1 MSNQRSQIEQDERV
15 KEWKN
20 ERYQKR
26 RGEKSSS
33 HALKEPQTIQNLCIC
48 FEIRSTKI
56 EIRTSVRFNAEW
68 TDPLDNLRRMKE
80 AILKRY
86 EQNPRCCPAKD
97 SPLEPDVTRQ
107 SHEHETYEEDVQ
119 LGRGNRCCGVES
131 FWTNE
136 LLHFRIHNS
145 TNLQKNERVH
155 RVKNQVWQS
164 DDNRRTVSPWKSNLN
179 GSTTC
184 CTGMTGSHLF
194 GWRTLSR
201 DPDVQFTRELSLRV
215 AKVKILPTQV
225 IEKNLGAR
233 VNGIRAKW
241 PVHRRSRRL

>member
-164 DDNRRTVSPWKSNLN
+164 DDNRRTVSHENQISTARQLAVQGWLGPISLVEGHYREIQTYNSHGNCHYVWLKSK
-179 GSTTC
+179 SC
-184 CTGMTGSHLF
+184 
-194 GWRTLSR
+194 R
-201 DPDVQFTRELSLRV
+201 P
-215 AKVKILPTQV
+215 K
-225 IEKNLGAR
+225 
-233 VNGIRAKW
+233 
-241 PVHRRSRRL
+241 